1 MSVPSQN
8 LIVGQFT
15 SDAVSEIIDLNPLH
29 NILSVDLAN
38 ITKFGSTAASTEVM
52 TAHWELGY
60 TNGWALRQ
68 LKTSGAATLQ
78 IPSMVTT
85 LGISVLDT
93 SDQTPGPL
101 VATGTAIN
109 RANPAVVSDASTTTL
124 TANSTVVRMFNT
136 TGMLQIAGMD
146 FTVGAVNAGVDFAL
160 RYLDNSGFAADATNA
175 DWRIIPFDP
184 QFYPRRRFITGIT
197 AANPCVVTMSVAHDF
212 TVGERVR
219 IFNPDANFGMGQIDG
234 LIGNITAIT
243 TGATNTITLGNIDSS
258 AFTAFAFPTSAIAAG
273 GITFP
278 QVIPVGE
285 TGNVLTGATNNVSA
299 RRILIEANALGA
311 TSDVMRYIIRT
322 Y

>member
-1 MSVPSQN
+1 MPLPSEN

-15 SDAVSEIIDLNPLH
+15 SDATDEIIDLNPNH

-60 TNGWALRQ
+60 TNGWALTQ

-78 IPSMVTT
+78 IPTMSTT

-109 RANPAVVSDASTTTL
+109 RASPAVVSDASTTTL
-124 TANSTVVRMFNT
+124 TANSTVVRMLNT

-146 FTVGAVNAGVDFAL
+146 FTVGAVNAGADFAL
-160 RYLDNSGFAADATNA
+160 RYLNNSGFGSDATNA

-184 QFYPRRRFITGIT
+184 QFYPRRRFVTAITQASSAVIT
-197 AANPCVVTMSVAHDF
+197 LSVAHDF
-212 TVGERVR
+212 TVGEKVR
-219 IFNPDANFGMGQIDG
+219 IFNPDSNFGMGQIHNQLG
-234 LIGNITAIT
+234 TISAVA
-243 TGATNTITLGNIDSS
+243 TGSTNTITVDIDSS
-258 AFTAFAFPTSAIAAG
+258 AYTAFAFPTSAIAAG
-273 GITFP
+273 GITFA
-278 QVIPVGE
+278 QVVPVGDSG
-285 TGNVLTGATNNVSA
+285 TVLTGATNNVSA
-299 RRILIEANALGA
+299 KRVLIESNALGA

>member
-1 MSVPSQN
+1 MPAPSEN
-8 LIVGQFT
+8 TIVGSFT
-15 SDAVSEIIDLNPLH
+15 SNGVSQIIDLNPLS

-38 ITKFGSTAASTEVM
+38 ITQFGSTAAATPVM
-52 TAHWELGY
+52 TSHWELGY
-60 TNGWALRQ
+60 SNAWALRQ
-68 LKTSGAATLQ
+68 LKTNGAATLQ

-101 VATGTAIN
+101 VATGTAISA
-109 RANPAVVSDASTTTL
+109 ANPAVVSDASTGTL
-124 TANSTVVRMFNT
+124 TANSTVVRMINT

-146 FTVGAVNAGVDFAL
+146 FTVGAVNAGVNFAL
-160 RYLDNSGFAADATNA
+160 RYMNTTGFAVATNA

-197 AANPCVVTMSVAHDF
+197 AANPCVITMSVAHDF

-219 IFNPDANFGMGQIDG
+219 IFNPDANFGMQQING
-234 LIGNITAIT
+234 LIGEITAVT

-258 AFTAFAFPTSAIAAG
+258 AFTAFAFPTSAVAAAG
-273 GITFP
+273 ITHP

-285 TGNVLTGATNNVSA
+285 SGNVLTGATNNVSA
-299 RRILIEANALGA
+299 RRVLVESNALGGNN
-311 TSDVMRYIIRT
+311 DVMRYIIKT

>member
-1 MSVPSQN
+1 MPLPSEN

-15 SDAVSEIIDLNPLH
+15 SDGTSQVLDLNPLH

-38 ITKFGSTAASTEVM
+38 ITQFGSAAAATPVM
-52 TAHWELGY
+52 TSHWELGY

-68 LKTSGAATLQ
+68 LKTNGAATLQ

-101 VATGTAIN
+101 VATGTAISA
-109 RANPAVVSDASTTTL
+109 ANPAVVSDASTGTL
-124 TANSTVVRMFNT
+124 LANSTVVRMFNT

-146 FTVGAVNAGVDFAL
+146 FTVGTVNAGVSFQL
-160 RYLDNSGFAADATNA
+160 RYMNTTGFAVATNA

-184 QFYPRRRFITGIT
+184 QFYPRRRFITSIT
-197 AANPCVVTMSVAHDF
+197 AAASAVITLSVAHNF
-212 TVGERVR
+212 VVGERVR
-219 IFNPDANFGMGQIDG
+219 IFNPDTNFGMPQINGQLG
-234 LIGNITAIT
+234 TITAVT
-243 TGATNTITLGNIDSS
+243 TGATNTITVDIDSS
-258 AFTAFAFPTSAIAAG
+258 GYTAFAFPTSAVAAA

-285 TGNVLTGATNNVSA
+285 SGNVLTAATNNVSA
-299 RRILIEANALGA
+299 RRILIGSNALGGA
-311 TSDVMRYIIRT
+311 NDVMRYQIRT

>member
-1 MSVPSQN
+1 MPLPSEN
-8 LIVGQFT
+8 LIVGEFT
-15 SDAVSEIIDLNPLH
+15 SDATSQIIDLNPLS

-78 IPSMVTT
+78 LPSMVTT

-101 VATGTAIN
+101 VATGTAITA
-109 RANPAVVSDASTTTL
+109 ANPAVVSDASTGTL
-124 TANSTVVRMFNT
+124 TANSSVVRMFNT

-146 FTVGAVNAGVDFAL
+146 FTVGTVNAGVDFAL
-160 RYLDNSGFAADATNA
+160 RYLNAGGFGAPATNA
-175 DWRIIPFDP
+175 DWRLIPFDP
-184 QFYPRRRFITGIT
+184 QFYPRRRYITGIT
-197 AANPCVVTMSVAHDF
+197 AANPAVITLSVAHDF

-219 IFNPDANFGMGQIDG
+219 VFNPDANFGMQQIDG
-234 LIGNITAIT
+234 LLGEITAVT
-243 TGATNTITLGNIDSS
+243 TGATNTITLDIDSS
-258 AFTAFAFPTSAIAAG
+258 AFTAFAFPTSAVAAA

-278 QVIPVGE
+278 QVVPVGE
-285 TGNVLTGATNNVSA
+285 SGNVLTGATNNVSA
-299 RRILIEANALGA
+299 RRILIESNALGA
-311 TSDVMRYIIRT
+311 NNDVMRYQIRT